1 MEFVIFKVSSE
12 DGLPQH
18 ICPDCLMTLSLAYS
32 FRKQCRRSDAKFRE
46 YWGGRTP
53 SQSIDQQQQLARRS
67 QSQAPDDSSFDA
79 VTTIKE
85 EVDLYDYEYSVPS
98 HDNQWV
104 IQNPRTIGEG
114 AMTVVHSSGQYYD
127 ETAAAAND
135 GSGVD
140 RDGNILPMVTAH
152 LDGHDPSEM
161 GESSGLAQKGEKWKK
176 KSITPERYSQ
186 RIRRQ
191 VSTF

>member
-1 MEFVIFKVSSE
+1 
-12 DGLPQH
+12 
-18 ICPDCLMTLSLAYS
+18 MTLSLAYS

-53 SQSIDQQQQLARRS
+53 SQSIDQQQQQQQHQQQLPRRS
-67 QSQAPDDSSFDA
+67 QSQAPDDSSFEA

-85 EVDLYDYEYSVPS
+85 EVDIYDYEYSVPA

-114 AMTVVHSSGQYYD
+114 AMTVVHNSGQYYD
-127 ETAAAAND
+127 EAPAATND
-135 GSGVD
+135 GGGVD
-140 RDGNILPMVTAH
+140 PMPMVTAQ
-152 LDGHDPSEM
+152 LEGHDSSEM
-161 GESSGLAQKGEKWKK
+161 GESSGLAQKGEKFKK
-176 KSITPERYSQ
+176 KPSTPERYSQ

-191 VSTF
+191 VSTFLLVFLFGETRNSYEI